1 MNFNMD
7 RMNMLA
13 GLEDGEKKLLKE
25 AVINEADEQRI
36 RDIIREELE
45 DALDDALAKRD
56 QRAFNNARE
65 TKSLVQAAHFANTSK
80 YGRIQP
86 APSPTSVN
94 SSRPSGGPGYI
105 GGLGFH

>member
-13 GLEDGEKKLLKE
+13 GLEDGEKKLLNE
-25 AVINEADEQRI
+25 AVLNEADEQRI

-45 DALDDALAKRD
+45 DALEDALSKRD
-56 QRAFNNARE
+56 QKSFNDARE

-86 APSPTSVN
+86 APSPASTNTSRAHG
-94 SSRPSGGPGYI
+94 SPGYI